1 MQKYRVVFD
10 DHDFT
15 DVDCD
20 TVNRNYDGGERS
32 YFRFLLN
39 GSEDYPVL
47 IVPVEKVKYIRKRSD
62 TLDDIPEVKAD

>member
-20 TVNRNYDGGERS
+20 RITRNYNEGPV
-32 YFRFLLN
+32 FQFLQN
-39 GSEDYPVL
+39 GSTDYPVL
-47 IVPVEKVKYIRKRSD
+47 IVPIEKVKYIRKRPD
-62 TLDDIPEVKAD
+62 TLDDVPEVKAD